1 MAHSDIRT
9 IKTGQ
14 LADLVS
20 YDGGW
25 KDAASAVKQLVN
37 AGSTH
42 KMVQVVSATS
52 ASATID
58 SSELSVP
65 ANCIVTGV
73 AAVVTEEL
81 KSNLAANVGV
91 SFGQTTAGN
100 THFTGTLDVDS
111 LEATTTNV
119 SGGLANSNVAHWR
132 NGDTATLAIATSKNL
147 MTGSADVYGRVKAS
161 TGGFSEGQ
169 VAFIVEY
176 LSLDSGS
183 VG

>member
-1 MAHSDIRT
+1 MAHSDVRE
-9 IKTGQ
+9 IKSGQ
-14 LADLVS
+14 LSELVS
-20 YDGGW
+20 YVGGI
-25 KDAASAVKQLVN
+25 DNAGNAVKQLVN

-52 ASATID
+52 ASANID
-58 SSELSVP
+58 TSELSVP

-73 AAVVTEEL
+73 AAMVTQEL
-81 KSNLAANVGV
+81 KANLAANVGV
-91 SFGQTTAGN
+91 SFGQAAAGN

-119 SGGLANSNVAHWR
+119 SGGLCNSNVAHWR
-132 NGDTATLAIATSKNL
+132 SGDTATLAIQTSKSL

-169 VAFIVEY
+169 VAFVVEY